1 MSTQLLEPSFSASIR
16 SPQMTTQGLAFH
28 TTALLPT
35 DNLGHKIQ
43 QGLKRTIDITGALT
57 GLIVLSPVFF
67 VLALLVKLTS
77 PGPVFYNSL
86 RVGKQYQPFYMLKF
100 RTMQVNADA
109 IRDQLRAEANL
120 EGNLFKLA
128 NDPRITPIGKALR
141 AFSLDELPQL
151 VNVLKGDMSLVGP
164 RPLPPDEAHLFE
176 APYTMR
182 YDVLPGI
189 TGAWQVGGRS
199 QLDFQQLCQLELGY
213 VRQWNILKDIKILL
227 KTVPAV
233 LLSRG
238 AC

>member
-1 MSTQLLEPSFSASIR
+1 MSTQTLEPVVSSINASAIAQPSVSF
-16 SPQMTTQGLAFH
+16 P
-28 TTALLPT
+28 TALLLNHDSWT
-35 DNLGHKIQ
+35 HKLQ
-43 QGLKRTIDITGALT
+43 QGVKRLIDITGALV
-57 GLIVLSPVFF
+57 GLTLLSPVFL
-67 VLALLVKLTS
+67 VLAALVKITS
-77 PGPVFYNSL
+77 PGPIFYNSL

-128 NDPRITPIGKALR
+128 NDPRITPIGKMLR

-151 VNVLKGDMSLVGP
+151 VNVLKGEMSLVGP

-176 APYTMR
+176 APYTIR
-182 YDVLPGI
+182 YEVLPGI

-199 QLDFQQLCQLELGY
+199 QLDFKQLCQLEFAY
-213 VRQWNILKDIKILL
+213 VRQWSVLKDIQILL